1 MPSLDLPTFIAR
13 WQASTGSERST
24 AQSHFIDLC
33 EMLGQPHPVAA
44 DPEGASYAFERG
56 VKKSGG
62 GDGWADVWMRGHFA
76 WEYKGKKKDLKAAY
90 DQLLKYREDLESPP
104 LLVVCDLNRFEVH
117 TNFTDTVKQI
127 YAFTL
132 ADLISIEPTPTCALP
147 PLEVLRLLFADPRRL
162 RPGRTRE
169 QATEDA
175 AREFATLAK
184 SLQSRGAD
192 REDVRRFLDAA
203 TSDVYAPLWEIALAT
218 GMRRGELLGV
228 RWQDIDLTRGT
239 LTIQQAVTL
248 LNDKAIIQQPK
259 SAASRRTVR
268 LPAHCI
274 AALQAHKDRRSFRTS
289 PATISGDAR
298 DLVFTSTTGGIIH
311 PRNLIRNF
319 ALIME
324 QEEKRRLAKYPD
336 ATPLPRIRFHDLRH
350 TYATLSLSGGA
361 DIKTVST
368 RLGHSSIAI
377 TGDVYMHV
385 TPQMDERAT
394 AVIEDAIFGVA

>member
-1 MPSLDLPTFIAR
+1 MADRIQKIIGARGTSYLVRVEYPPNPVTGKRRQRSKSFTTKKEAEKELAKWLHEIDTGMAVDTSKATITEHTEAWLSTVAQHNVRPTTIAHYRATVKNHIIPRLGTVAVQKLTPARIQAMYSEMLAEGKGTRTVQLTHLRLQQALSLAVQWNIIAR
-13 WQASTGSERST
+13 N
-24 AQSHFIDLC
+24 
-33 EMLGQPHPVAA
+33 P
-44 DPEGASYAFERG
+44 
-56 VKKSGG
+56 
-62 GDGWADVWMRGHFA
+62 
-76 WEYKGKKKDLKAAY
+76 
-90 DQLLKYREDLESPP
+90 
-104 LLVVCDLNRFEVH
+104 CDLVTPPRNQRKELRTWNRDH
-117 TNFTDTVKQI
+117 
-127 YAFTL
+127 
-132 ADLISIEPTPTCALP
+132 
-147 PLEVLRLLFADPRRL
+147 
-162 RPGRTRE
+162 
-169 QATEDA
+169 
-175 AREFATLAK
+175 
-184 SLQSRGAD
+184 
-192 REDVRRFLDAA
+192 VRRFLDAA

-218 GMRRGELLGV
+218 GMRRGELLGI
-228 RWQDIDLTRGT
+228 RWQDVDLTRGT

-274 AALQAHKDRRSFRTS
+274 AALQAHKDRRAFGTPQRTS
-289 PATISGDAR
+289 SDEAR
-298 DLVFTSTTGGIIH
+298 DLVFTNTTGGIIH

-324 QEEKRRLAKYPD
+324 QEEKRRIAETPD

-361 DIKTVST
+361 DIKTVSA

-394 AVIEDAIFGVA
+394 AVIEAAIFGVA

>member
-1 MPSLDLPTFIAR
+1 M
-13 WQASTGSERST
+13 
-24 AQSHFIDLC
+24 
-33 EMLGQPHPVAA
+33 A
-44 DPEGASYAFERG
+44 DRIQKIVGPRGASYLVRVEYPADPVTGKRRQRSKSFTTKKEAEKELTKWLHEIDTGMAVDTSKATITEHMEAWLSTVAQHNVRPTTIAHYRATVKNHIVPRLGTIG
-56 VKKSGG
+56 VQKLTPARIQAMYSEMLAEG
-62 GDGWADVWMRGHFA
+62 
-76 WEYKGKKKDLKAAY
+76 KGARTV
-90 DQLLKYREDLESPP
+90 QLTHLRLQQALSLAVQWNIIARNP
-104 LLVVCDLNRFEVH
+104 CDLV
-117 TNFTDTVKQI
+117 
-127 YAFTL
+127 
-132 ADLISIEPTPTCALP
+132 TPPRTQRK
-147 PLEVLRLLFADPRRL
+147 ELR
-162 RPGRTRE
+162 TWN
-169 QATEDA
+169 
-175 AREFATLAK
+175 
-184 SLQSRGAD
+184 

-218 GMRRGELLGV
+218 GIRRGELLGL
-228 RWQDIDLTRGT
+228 RWQDVDLTRGT

-274 AALQAHKDRRSFRTS
+274 AALQAHKDRRVFGTPQRTS
-289 PATISGDAR
+289 SDDAR
-298 DLVFTSTTGGIIH
+298 DLVFTNTTGGIIH

-324 QEEKRRLAKYPD
+324 QEEKRRVAETPD
-336 ATPLPRIRFHDLRH
+336 TMPLPRIRFHDLRH

-361 DIKTVST
+361 NIKTVSA

-394 AVIEDAIFGVA
+394 AVIEAAIFGVG

>member
-1 MPSLDLPTFIAR
+1 MADRIQKITGPRGTSYLVRVEYPPDPVTGKRRQRSKSFTTKKEAEKELTKWLHEIDTGMAVDTSKATIAEHMEAWLSTVAQHNVRPTTIAHYRATVKNHIVPRLGDVLVQKLTAAKIQATYTAMLAEGKGTRTVQLTHLRLQQALSLAVQWTIIAR
-13 WQASTGSERST
+13 N
-24 AQSHFIDLC
+24 
-33 EMLGQPHPVAA
+33 P
-44 DPEGASYAFERG
+44 
-56 VKKSGG
+56 
-62 GDGWADVWMRGHFA
+62 
-76 WEYKGKKKDLKAAY
+76 
-90 DQLLKYREDLESPP
+90 
-104 LLVVCDLNRFEVH
+104 CDLV
-117 TNFTDTVKQI
+117 
-127 YAFTL
+127 
-132 ADLISIEPTPTCALP
+132 TPPRTQRK
-147 PLEVLRLLFADPRRL
+147 ELR
-162 RPGRTRE
+162 TWN
-169 QATEDA
+169 
-175 AREFATLAK
+175 
-184 SLQSRGAD
+184 

-289 PATISGDAR
+289 PGTISDDAR

-324 QEEKRRLAKYPD
+324 QEEKQRRAKYPD
-336 ATPLPRIRFHDLRH
+336 AAPLPRIRFHDLRH

-361 DIKTVST
+361 DIKTVSA

-394 AVIEDAIFGVA
+394 AVIEAAIFGVA

>member
-132 ADLISIEPTPTCALP
+132 ADLMRTEPTTICALP
-147 PLEVLRLLFADPRRL
+147 PLEVLRLLFADPQRL
-162 RPGRTRE
+162 RPGSTRE
-169 QATEDA
+169 QATEQA
-175 AREFATLAK
+175 ASEFAKLA
-184 SLQSRGAD
+184 SGLQSRGAD
-192 REDVRRFLDAA
+192 PEQAAHFLMRLLFCLFAEDTTLLPEGLFSRLLRGTRYRPEDFGKRLRHLFDAMATGGSFGVEDIAHFNGGLFADDTVLDL
-203 TSDVYAPLWEIALAT
+203 TSD
-218 GMRRGELLGV
+218 
-228 RWQDIDLTRGT
+228 
-239 LTIQQAVTL
+239 
-248 LNDKAIIQQPK
+248 
-259 SAASRRTVR
+259 
-268 LPAHCI
+268 
-274 AALQAHKDRRSFRTS
+274 
-289 PATISGDAR
+289 
-298 DLVFTSTTGGIIH
+298 DLVILW
-311 PRNLIRNF
+311 NV
-319 ALIME
+319 
-324 QEEKRRLAKYPD
+324 AKLD
-336 ATPLPRIRFHDLRH
+336 WA
-350 TYATLSLSGGA
+350 
-361 DIKTVST
+361 
-368 RLGHSSIAI
+368 SIE
-377 TGDVYMHV
+377 
-385 TPQMDERAT
+385 P
-394 AVIEDAIFGVA
+394 AIFGTLFERSLDPSKRSQLGAHYTSTEDIALIVEPVLERFSG

>member
-1 MPSLDLPTFIAR
+1 MADRIQKIGGPRGTSYLVRVEYPPDPVTGKRRQRSKSFTTKKEAEKELTKWLHEIDTGMAVDTSKATITEHIEAWLNTVAQHNVRPTTIAHYRATVKNHIVPRLGTIAVQKLTPARIQAMYSEMLAEGKGARTVQLAHLRLQQALSLAVQWNIIAR
-13 WQASTGSERST
+13 N
-24 AQSHFIDLC
+24 
-33 EMLGQPHPVAA
+33 P
-44 DPEGASYAFERG
+44 
-56 VKKSGG
+56 
-62 GDGWADVWMRGHFA
+62 
-76 WEYKGKKKDLKAAY
+76 
-90 DQLLKYREDLESPP
+90 
-104 LLVVCDLNRFEVH
+104 CDLV
-117 TNFTDTVKQI
+117 
-127 YAFTL
+127 
-132 ADLISIEPTPTCALP
+132 TPPRTQRK
-147 PLEVLRLLFADPRRL
+147 ELR
-162 RPGRTRE
+162 TWN
-169 QATEDA
+169 
-175 AREFATLAK
+175 
-184 SLQSRGAD
+184 

-218 GMRRGELLGV
+218 GMRRGELLGL
-228 RWQDIDLTRGT
+228 RWQDVDLTRGT

-274 AALQAHKDRRSFRTS
+274 AALQAQKDRRAFGTPQRTS
-289 PATISGDAR
+289 SDDAR
-298 DLVFTSTTGGIIH
+298 DLVFTNTTGGIIH

-324 QEEKRRLAKYPD
+324 QEEKRRVAETPD

-361 DIKTVST
+361 DIKTVSA

-394 AVIEDAIFGVA
+394 AVIEAAIFGVA